1 MFQFLT
7 FWTKNNVSFWYFQF
21 LYYELYKNKILDKL
35 QQSFLNKVCF
45 HSQEKS
51 VQEQQIK
58 FYIKAYIHHS
68 YVTTLVFWICS
79 SPVVFG
85 SLLHSIK
92 ITCNLNFSHFT
103 FSIKFVPG
111 KEIIPSEEGDKKR
124 FVQEI

>member
-85 SLLHSIK
+85 SSFHSIK

>member
-21 LYYELYKNKILDKL
+21 LYYELYKNKMLDKL

-111 KEIIPSEEGDKKR
+111 KEIISSEEGDKKR

>member
-1 MFQFLT
+1 M
-7 FWTKNNVSFWYFQF
+7 
-21 LYYELYKNKILDKL
+21 LDKL
-35 QQSFLNKVCF
+35 QQSFPNKVCF

>member
-21 LYYELYKNKILDKL
+21 LYYELYKNKMLDKL